1 MTIPNYNEDEL
12 QEVARKLVSNFSQIK
27 VWCFDAEMGAGKT
40 TLTKKICE
48 ELGVQDEM
56 SSPTFSIVNE
66 YLTENGEDIYH
77 FDFYRLKDME
87 EALDIGVEDYLYS
100 GNLCL
105 LEWPEIIQ
113 PLLPDEYLQINIKL
127 VGDNTRS
134 LTAQP
139 NERIV

>member
-12 QEVARKLVSNFSQIK
+12 GEVARKLLSNFENIN

-40 TLTKKICE
+40 TLIKKICE
-48 ELGVQDEM
+48 EKGVRDEM
-56 SSPTFSIVNE
+56 SSPTFAIVNE
-66 YLTENGEDIYH
+66 YLIDSGEEVYH
-77 FDFYRLKDME
+77 FDFYRLEHIE
-87 EALDIGVEDYLYS
+87 EAIDIGLEDYLFS

-105 LEWPEIIQ
+105 LEWPKIIE
-113 PLLPDEYLQINIKL
+113 PLLPDEYLQISIKL

-139 NERIV
+139 T

>member
-1 MTIPNYNEDEL
+1 MTIPNYNEEEL
-12 QEVARKLVSNFSQIK
+12 QEVARKLISNFGHIK

-40 TLTKKICE
+40 TLTKAICK

-66 YLTENGEDIYH
+66 YLTDKGEDIYH
-77 FDFYRLKDME
+77 FDFYRLKDFE

-105 LEWPEIIQ
+105 LEWPEIIES
-113 PLLPDEYLQINIKL
+113 LLPDEYLQISIKL
-127 VGDNTRS
+127 VSDNTRS
-134 LTAQP
+134 LTAKP
-139 NERIV
+139 K

>member
-1 MTIPNYNEDEL
+1 MTIPNYNEAEL

-27 VWCFDAEMGAGKT
+27 VWCFYAEMGAGKT
-40 TLTKKICE
+40 TLTKKICK
-48 ELGVQDEM
+48 ELGVKDEM

-66 YLTENGEDIYH
+66 YLTGKGEDIYH
-77 FDFYRLKDME
+77 FDCYRLKDIE
-87 EALDIGVEDYLYS
+87 EAIDIGVEDYLYS

-105 LEWPEIIQ
+105 LEWPEIIE

-139 NERIV
+139 NERVV

>member
-12 QEVARKLVSNFSQIK
+12 QEVARKLISNFGHLK
-27 VWCFDAEMGAGKT
+27 VWCFDAEMGSGKT
-40 TLTKKICE
+40 TLSKKICE
-48 ELGVQDEM
+48 EMGVQDEM

-66 YLTENGEDIYH
+66 YRTDDGKDIYH
-77 FDFYRLKDME
+77 FDFYRLKDLE
-87 EALDIGVEDYLYS
+87 EAIDIGVENYLFS

-105 LEWPEIIQ
+105 LEWPEIIE
-113 PLLPDEYLQINIKL
+113 PLLPDEYLQISIKL

-139 NERIV
+139 K

>member
-1 MTIPNYNEDEL
+1 MTIPNYNEEEL
-12 QEVARKLVSNFSQIK
+12 QEVARKLISNFGHLK

-40 TLTKKICE
+40 TLTKAICR

-66 YLTENGEDIYH
+66 YLTDKNQDIYH

-87 EALDIGVEDYLYS
+87 EAMDIGVEDYLFS

-105 LEWPEIIQ
+105 LEWPQIIE

-139 NERIV
+139 K

>member
-1 MTIPNYNEDEL
+1 MTIPNYNEKEL
-12 QEVARKLVSNFSQIK
+12 QEVARKLISNFGHIK

-48 ELGVQDEM
+48 ELGVHDEM

-66 YLTENGEDIYH
+66 YQTENEEDIYH
-77 FDFYRLKDME
+77 FDFYRLEDIE
-87 EALDIGVEDYLYS
+87 EAIDIGVEDYLFS

-105 LEWPEIIQ
+105 LEWPAIIE
-113 PLLPDEYLQINIKL
+113 PLLPDEYLQISIKL

-139 NERIV
+139 NERNV

>member
-1 MTIPNYNEDEL
+1 MTIPNYHEDEL
-12 QEVARKLVSNFSQIK
+12 QEVARKLLSNFGQFK

-40 TLTKKICE
+40 TLIKQLCR
-48 ELGVQDEM
+48 ELGVGGEM

-66 YLTENGEDIYH
+66 YESEKGAEIYH
-77 FDFYRLKDME
+77 FDFYRLKDIE
-87 EALDIGVEDYLYS
+87 EAMDIGVEDYLFS

-105 LEWPEIIQ
+105 LEWPEIIA

-127 VGDNTRS
+127 VGENTRS

-139 NERIV
+139 NEPNV